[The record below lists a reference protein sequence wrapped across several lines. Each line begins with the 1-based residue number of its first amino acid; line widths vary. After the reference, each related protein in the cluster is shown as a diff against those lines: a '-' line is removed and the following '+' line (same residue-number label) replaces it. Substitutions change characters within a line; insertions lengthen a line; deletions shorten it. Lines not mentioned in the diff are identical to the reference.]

1 MQNFPDMIVRGTAT
15 SAPPKIADLAG
26 ADLAAIRERAETTDD
41 QQLKTDLFRLL
52 AELDRLR

>member
-1 MQNFPDMIVRGTAT
+1 MQNFPDMIVNGVAT
-15 SAPPKIADLAG
+15 FAPPELTD
-26 ADLAAIRERAETTDD
+26 ADLAAIRERADAVED